1 MELSQLEET
10 KIVIKSLLKCHQH
23 EVTVGKLSQDFYK
36 SEGYQIP
43 FAKLGYSSLETFLR
57 SLGNLVEVCGK
68 GYSAT
73 LKLIQNENLALN
85 SVSLASNASNRELTA
100 DIFTEIQDEKPTVN
114 LRRKSED
121 DVDLPPKCMKDFKV
135 NSPVFNFPSQKIEFS
150 TKLECYAIP
159 DNVSI
164 NAIEAVVITE
174 IHNPHK
180 FWFHFCKEN
189 NKIDELM
196 QNMQEFYNSLLP
208 KRWLIPDT
216 FLLAGQV
223 CAASVNNIWY
233 RAEVI
238 DRINKNIIKVY
249 CVDYGLILT
258 VPAYCLKFL
267 ISIFAALPKQGIR
280 GCLSQIQPKGQ
291 YWDIGAKEYFISK
304 TISKLIFAQISKINK
319 QDRVYHLALCDTSTN
334 KPFQINKALVTKG
347 FAEFELNT
355 EFLTT

>member
-121 DVDLPPKCMKDFKV
+121 DVDLPPNCMKDFKV
-135 NSPVFNFPSQKIEFS
+135 EVVDADKVDNEASQADLITVASDTTTHRSHVTTEMVNEEAPDLDLAMTDLDLAERILLNKREKQKRRRQRQKAAKVTRSVEQLADRFS
-150 TKLECYAIP
+150 ELCG
-159 DNVSI
+159 
-164 NAIEAVVITE
+164 VI
-174 IHNPHK
+174 
-180 FWFHFCKEN
+180 
-189 NKIDELM
+189 
-196 QNMQEFYNSLLP
+196 
-208 KRWLIPDT
+208 
-216 FLLAGQV
+216 AG
-223 CAASVNNIWY
+223 
-233 RAEVI
+233 E
-238 DRINKNIIKVY
+238 
-249 CVDYGLILT
+249 
-258 VPAYCLKFL
+258 
-267 ISIFAALPKQGIR
+267 
-280 GCLSQIQPKGQ
+280 
-291 YWDIGAKEYFISK
+291 
-304 TISKLIFAQISKINK
+304 
-319 QDRVYHLALCDTSTN
+319 
-334 KPFQINKALVTKG
+334 
-347 FAEFELNT
+347 
-355 EFLTT
+355 